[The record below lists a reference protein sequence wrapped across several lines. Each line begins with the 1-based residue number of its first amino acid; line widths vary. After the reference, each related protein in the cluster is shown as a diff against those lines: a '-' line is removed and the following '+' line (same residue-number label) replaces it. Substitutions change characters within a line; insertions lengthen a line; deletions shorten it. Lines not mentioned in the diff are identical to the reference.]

1 MEVMSMRLIN
11 ADGLEEPF
19 AKVMYKALN
28 STVGWSLGRMYEECR
43 KVIDRAPTV
52 EVETIRHGQ
61 WVATGDANGFA
72 LWDSC
77 SVCGY
82 GLSAINSG
90 RNYNFCPNCG
100 AKMKQGDE

>member
-1 MEVMSMRLIN
+1 MRLI
-11 ADGLEEPF
+11 DVDKVLERAIPVRGEYDNSLPF
-19 AKVMYKALN
+19 EAVP
-28 STVGWSLGRMYEECR
+28 VGYIKG
-43 KVIDRAPTV
+43 APTV

-90 RNYNFCPNCG
+90 KNYNFCPNCG
-100 AKMKQGDE
+100 AKMDKLEAEKGAKN